1 MIVLITGGAGYIG
14 TELVASLTILPG
26 VEKIIVYDNL
36 SRANYNLFI
45 GSNLNSHK
53 ISFINGD
60 ILDSR
65 KLKKTLAS
73 VDVVFHFAAKVTT
86 PFSNI
91 DAHIYE
97 QVNHWGTAELTYV
110 LEESDVKKFIFLSSA
125 AVYGHTVSAANESTT
140 PSPESFYSR
149 SKLKAEKHVLRL
161 SDKMN
166 TIIIRLGNVYGYSKS
181 MRFDALINKFVFDAH
196 FAGRIIVNG
205 SGNQSRA
212 FISVEKS
219 NAILTQLFLKE
230 IPSGVYNL
238 VDKNMQVLQ
247 VVESINEVFPG
258 IETFFINQNYTG
270 FQLEVKRE
278 SALFSYIDFPET
290 NFVEELQL
298 FKNRFAF

>member
-14 TELVASLTILPG
+14 TELVASLTILPA
-26 VEKIIVYDNL
+26 VDKIIIYDNL

-65 KLKKTLAS
+65 KLKQALAG
-73 VDVVFHFAAKVTT
+73 VDIVFHFAAKVTT
-86 PFSNI
+86 PFANT

-110 LEESDVKKFIFLSSA
+110 LEESAVKKFIFLSSA
-125 AVYGHTVSAANESTT
+125 AVYGHTVSAANEHTT
-140 PSPESFYSR
+140 PSPESFYSI

-161 SDKMN
+161 MDKMN

-196 FAGRIIVNG
+196 FTGRITVNG

-212 FISVEKS
+212 FISVEKT
-219 NAILTQLFLKE
+219 NAALTQLFLKE

-247 VVESINEVFPG
+247 VVESVNEVFPG

-270 FQLEVKRE
+270 FQLEVKRA
-278 SALFSYIDFPET
+278 SALFSYIDFPES
-290 NFVEELQL
+290 NFTEELL
-298 FKNRFAF
+298 HFKNRFAF